1 MPAATAIGTNMLALT
16 ALSFGATL
24 SFRHGDVIERERLRL
39 LLTLTIVGSII
50 GAMLVFAVP
59 GDVLP
64 LIIAGA
70 MLAVAIVVLRPA
82 AALPD
87 VADPQPTGPPPFA
100 LLGYGLTLLFGESL
114 RRLFQRWI
122 CNLADGGIRHLLS
135 DFVSTC
141 GRHHQAHQPGILLRR
156 DADLCLA
163 RGRGLA
169 DWNIAQCRDVP
180 RRELL
185 EPVSHYK

>member
-1 MPAATAIGTNMLALT
+1 MTHLDLVVLTLIFFATSVVSVVTGATSLITVPALLAFGMPAATAIGTNMLALT

-100 LLGYGLTLLFGESL
+100 LLGYGLTLLL
-114 RRLFQRWI
+114 
-122 CNLADGGIRHLLS
+122 GIFTAAFS
-135 DFVSTC
+135 AVDM
-141 GRHHQAHQPGILLRR
+141 
-156 DADLCLA
+156 
-163 RGRGLA
+163 
-169 DWNIAQCRDVP
+169 
-180 RRELL
+180 
-185 EPVSHYK
+185 